1 MKQAL
6 LAVGCLLLLALVA
19 AVLWPRGEEGAA
31 ELAPAVAERAPGADE
46 AAALEVSAERSETGL
61 GPVGS
66 TDAGRGE
73 AADAGA
79 PVRALAGTF
88 VVERASG
95 RVDAAAAGEFVLVL
109 QGAGGEHLADV
120 PVRAQSGRWR
130 SACPAA
136 CATRLAYVEVTG
148 VRVDG
153 AALVLLVPARPVPAD
168 GALEILA
175 REARPTL
182 LHVVDART
190 GVELGGVELLRS
202 LGRSLAVAPLDPALR
217 DSARVGRGL
226 SSPIDLAALT
236 QLPPGGAELLVGV
249 AGYAWTPIAV
259 EVGAGTERTVELAA
273 GGELRLRVEGDVR
286 AEAPVAVVLR
296 RSQPPDGRPDG
307 RPLAA
312 LSVTAPT
319 TLVLHGLAGAEY
331 TLTAEPGRPGQV
343 TELGSVTVAVAPG
356 GVSDATLVVA
366 PQPNVQRASVSG
378 LLLVPQ
384 GWELESPEVDV
395 QALSPLLYGQRGRIE
410 LEVDPAD
417 GVSGFDVFRF
427 SHPGL
432 DVGRYSLGV
441 RVPPLR
447 VEFELPSAGL
457 ADLQV
462 VAPPP
467 AQLVVRLHESE
478 TGAPIRPALLYWAAS
493 RDGQPIGTME
503 AVSYAS
509 DLDGY
514 RIVSV
519 PGAVVLLPDDEDGI
533 ELPEPIVPLPAGSSE
548 ASVPATRQTELEIV
562 LLDNG
567 VPQPFPE
574 GWRVRFFR
582 PEEQQPLEVPL
593 RASTVLRRARLPAG
607 GRYRIEF
614 DPFPSYQPLSALE
627 FEASQRQRSRIEVR
641 LER

>member
-1 MKQAL
+1 MKHAL
-6 LAVGCLLLLALVA
+6 LAVGSLLLLALVVA
-19 AVLWPRGEEGAA
+19 GLWPRGEESAA
-31 ELAPAVAERAPGADE
+31 EVASAVAERAPSSDE
-46 AAALEVSAERSETGL
+46 AAAPEFSAERSETDL

-136 CATRLAYVEVTG
+136 CAARLAYVEVTG

-153 AALVLLVPARPVPAD
+153 AALVLLAPARPVPAD
-168 GALEILA
+168 VALEIRA

-190 GVELGGVELLRS
+190 GVELDGVELLRS

-296 RSQPPDGRPDG
+296 RSQPPDGRP
-307 RPLAA
+307 LAA
-312 LSVTAPT
+312 RSVTAPT
-319 TLVLHGLAGAEY
+319 TLVLDGLAGAEY
-331 TLTAEPGRPGQV
+331 TLTAELGRPGQA

-366 PQPNVQRASVSG
+366 PQPNVQRAPVSG

-384 GWELESPEVDV
+384 AWELESPEVDV
-395 QALSPLLYGQRGRIE
+395 QALSPLLSGQRGRVE
-410 LEVDPAD
+410 LEV
-417 GVSGFDVFRF
+417 
-427 SHPGL
+427 
-432 DVGRYSLGV
+432 
-441 RVPPLR
+441 
-447 VEFELPSAGL
+447 
-457 ADLQV
+457 
-462 VAPPP
+462 
-467 AQLVVRLHESE
+467 
-478 TGAPIRPALLYWAAS
+478 
-493 RDGQPIGTME
+493 
-503 AVSYAS
+503 
-509 DLDGY
+509 
-514 RIVSV
+514 
-519 PGAVVLLPDDEDGI
+519 
-533 ELPEPIVPLPAGSSE
+533 
-548 ASVPATRQTELEIV
+548 V

-582 PEEQQPLEVPL
+582 PEEQEPLEVLL
-593 RASTVLRRARLPAG
+593 RASTVLRRAQLPAG

-614 DPFPSYQPLSALE
+614 DPFPGYQPLPALE
-627 FEASQRQRSRIEVR
+627 FEARQRQRSRIEVR

>member
-1 MKQAL
+1 MKHAL
-6 LAVGCLLLLALVA
+6 LAVGSLLLLALVVA
-19 AVLWPRGEEGAA
+19 GLWPRGEESAA
-31 ELAPAVAERAPGADE
+31 EVASAVAERAPSSDE
-46 AAALEVSAERSETGL
+46 AAAPEFSAERSETDL

-109 QGAGGEHLADV
+109 QGAGGEHLAVV

-136 CATRLAYVEVTG
+136 CAARLAYVEVTG

-153 AALVLLVPARPVPAD
+153 AALVLLAPARPVPAD
-168 GALEILA
+168 VALEIRA

-190 GVELGGVELLRS
+190 GVELDGVELLRS

-296 RSQPPDGRPDG
+296 RSQPPDGRP
-307 RPLAA
+307 LAA
-312 LSVTAPT
+312 RSVTAPT
-319 TLVLHGLAGAEY
+319 TLVLDGLAGAEY
-331 TLTAEPGRPGQV
+331 TLTAELGRPGQA

-366 PQPNVQRASVSG
+366 PQPNVQRAPVSG

-384 GWELESPEVDV
+384 AWELESPEVDV
-395 QALSPLLYGQRGRIE
+395 QALSPLLSGQRGRVE

-417 GVSGFDVFRF
+417 GEPGFDAFRF

-447 VEFELPSAGL
+447 IEFDLPPAGL
-457 ADLQV
+457 ADLRV

-478 TGAPIRPALLYWAAS
+478 TGAPVRPALLYWAAS
-493 RDGQPIGTME
+493 RDGQPIGSME

-519 PGAVVLLPDDEDGI
+519 PGEVVLLPEDEDGI
-533 ELPEPIVPLPAGSSE
+533 ELPEPVVPLPAGSSE
-548 ASVPATRQTELEIV
+548 ASVPATRQTELEVV

-582 PEEQQPLEVPL
+582 PEEQEPLEVLL
-593 RASTVLRRARLPAG
+593 RASTVLRRAQLPAG

-614 DPFPSYQPLSALE
+614 DPFPGYQPLPALE
-627 FEASQRQRSRIEVR
+627 FEARQRQRSRIEVR

>member
-6 LAVGCLLLLALVA
+6 LAVGSLLLLTLVA
-19 AVLWPRGEEGAA
+19 VVFWPRGAGDVSDV
-31 ELAPAVAERAPGADE
+31 PSAVAERAPNAGGS
-46 AAALEVSAERSETGL
+46 AAPEISAERSETGL
-61 GPVGS
+61 SPAAPSGAASDPAAVGGVPS
-66 TDAGRGE
+66 LE
-73 AADAGA
+73 F
-79 PVRALAGTF
+79 AGTF

-95 RVDAAAAGEFVLVL
+95 RVDAAAGGDFVLVL
-109 QGAGGEHLADV
+109 QGAGSEHLADL
-120 PVRAQSGRWR
+120 PVRAQGGRWR
-130 SACPAA
+130 VACPAA
-136 CATRLAYVEVTG
+136 HAARVAYVHVTG
-148 VRVDG
+148 VTCAG
-153 AALVLLVPARPVPAD
+153 ASLALLAPERPVASD
-168 GALEILA
+168 RSFEVRA

-190 GVELGGVELLRS
+190 GVELDGVELLRS

-296 RSQPPDGRPDG
+296 RSQPPDGRP
-307 RPLAA
+307 LAA
-312 LSVTAPT
+312 WSVTAPT
-319 TLVLHGLAGAEY
+319 TLVLDGLAGAEY
-331 TLTAEPGRPGQV
+331 TLTAELGRPGQA

-366 PQPNVQRASVSG
+366 PQPNVQRAPVSG

-384 GWELESPEVDV
+384 AWELESPEVDV
-395 QALSPLLYGQRGRIE
+395 QALSPLLSGQRGRVE

-417 GVSGFDVFRF
+417 GEPGFDAFRF

-447 VEFELPSAGL
+447 IEFDLPPAGL
-457 ADLQV
+457 ADLRV

-478 TGAPIRPALLYWAAS
+478 TGAPVRPALLYWAAS
-493 RDGQPIGTME
+493 RDGQPIGSME

-519 PGAVVLLPDDEDGI
+519 PGEVVLLPEDEDGI
-533 ELPEPIVPLPAGSSE
+533 ELPEPVVPLPAGSSE
-548 ASVPATRQTELEIV
+548 ASVPATRQTELEVV

-582 PEEQQPLEVPL
+582 PEEQEPLEVLL
-593 RASTVLRRARLPAG
+593 RASTVLRRAQLPAG

-614 DPFPSYQPLSALE
+614 DPFPGYQPLPALE
-627 FEASQRQRSRIEVR
+627 FEARQRQRSRIEVR